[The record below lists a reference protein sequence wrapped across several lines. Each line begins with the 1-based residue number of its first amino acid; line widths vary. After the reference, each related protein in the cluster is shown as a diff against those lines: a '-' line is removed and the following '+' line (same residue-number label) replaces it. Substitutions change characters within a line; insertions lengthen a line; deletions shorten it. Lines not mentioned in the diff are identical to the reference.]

1 MAAMGGKSSLWQSW
15 ASSGGPLKAWP
26 FPGHSHLAS
35 RCVDSCR
42 KATDPSG
49 SNPMLGVQTPGI
61 GPGASASYCALIFL
75 LCARGAEA
83 VCGTGL
89 RAFLEAAFLFQKLG
103 KAHSVPLKVAHWQ
116 EVPCPT
122 SSQPCSALP
131 LGPESEGRPLGRC
144 RYPRAVPVESDP
156 GSSPPASWRPTW

>member
-35 RCVDSCR
+35 RCIDSCR

-75 LCARGAEA
+75 LGARGAEA

-89 RAFLEAAFLFQKLG
+89 RAFPSPGVTDLLRRWL
-103 KAHSVPLKVAHWQ
+103 V
-116 EVPCPT
+116 
-122 SSQPCSALP
+122 ALP
-131 LGPESEGRPLGRC
+131 CQCGNQSP
-144 RYPRAVPVESDP
+144 VPH
-156 GSSPPASWRPTW
+156 